1 MTLNIMVKKK
11 QLAQR
16 LVGMNTTL
24 ASAKVVVIL
33 LIKRF
38 LLSVIRKLLIMQS
51 PRPAQKK
58 VKPKARI
65 ARFATRLSL
74 HKPI

>member
-38 LLSVIRKLLIMQS
+38 LLSVIRKLLIMQL
-51 PRPAQKK
+51 PRPVLKK
-58 VKPKARI
+58 VKPKANI
-65 ARFATRLSL
+65 ARLATQLSL